1 MERKRRGSGRLRQL
15 PSGRWQAAYIG
26 PDAKLHKAPR
36 TYASEHDA
44 EGWLAGERRAEST
57 TVSMHR
63 IESDSSLDGMLG
75 VDRRAQSLE
84 TAGRRPVHCA
94 VRSNV
99 RIRSA
104 AEVRGE
110 VSRLAGI
117 HG

>member
-57 TVSMHR
+57 TVSVHR

-84 TAGRRPVHCA
+84 IADRCVCTESPLQRENPYRC
-94 VRSNV
+94 
-99 RIRSA
+99 RSA
-104 AEVRGE
+104 RRSFADG
-110 VSRLAGI
+110 S
-117 HG
+117 HS